1 MAAKTPSS
9 QATYQPLPREDPSA
23 ALLEPS
29 ERANSDDGKSP
40 VFKLNFS
47 LILLLRL
54 LVAPLIITDVVF
66 ICNPYYSPG
75 SAAGF
80 AIGGILMAIWHGSRV
95 FKSCLPGG
103 NGNNF
108 NIKIG
113 SLFCICGTTSTSR
126 AVSSRTWSYLI
137 SLIDFSFGLYF
148 IGPSVTSLA
157 YDNFGRS
164 AVVGGLSI
172 TVVVMQSAI
181 AFLNLF
187 SVFRKMNIAIY
198 KGEEEQDRLY
208 SIPELFRDEE
218 SEPRDSMSSEV

>member
-40 VFKLNFS
+40 VFRLNFS
-47 LILLLRL
+47 FILLLRL
-54 LVAPLIITDVVF
+54 LVAPLLITDIAF
-66 ICNPYYSPG
+66 ICDPYHSRA
-75 SAAGF
+75 SAGVF
-80 AIGGILMAIWHGSRV
+80 AAGGILMAIWHGSRV
-95 FKSCLPGG
+95 FKSCLSGG

-113 SLFCICGTTSTSR
+113 SLFCMCGTTSTSR
-126 AVSSRTWSYLI
+126 AVSSRTWSYLV
-137 SLIDFSFGLYF
+137 SLVDFSFGLYF

-157 YDNFGRS
+157 YGNFRRS
-164 AVVGGLSI
+164 AIVGGLSI
-172 TVVVMQSAI
+172 TVVIMQSII

-208 SIPELFRDEE
+208 SIPELFRDEA